1 MTDQPLQHRYE
12 CILRLDPDADIRAPG
27 GAITVAL
34 CGHWE
39 HEGVCRWP
47 HFSSIEVIEGQ
58 YYTLIV
64 EFDANEAEYSHVIK
78 TISSALNKGWL
89 VGPDQTRS
97 VWTVDRSWH
106 SHVSFDNDKIS
117 DK

>member
-1 MTDQPLQHRYE
+1 MTDQPLQHRYQ
-12 CILRLDPDADIRAPG
+12 CILRLEPDADIRAPG

-39 HEGVCRWP
+39 HEGACRWP